1 MTPLVPL
8 AALILLNGFFSA
20 SEIALISLN
29 DKKIQD
35 MAEDG
40 HLKAIKLKRILNEP
54 SRFLATIQVGI
65 TTAGFLASA
74 FAALYYAD
82 PLMAALKT
90 ILSGITGSFTMGVTD
105 TALRNLSVILI
116 TLILSY
122 FSLVLGELVPKRL
135 ASHNSERFAM
145 AVIGPVTLLSKLTYP
160 FVRFLTL
167 SSNFFVRLF
176 GIDPHQEN
184 ENVTEEEIR
193 MMVDVGEEKGTI
205 EIDEKEMINNIFEF
219 NDKTVDDIMTHRMD
233 IISLPLEATLDE
245 TVALI
250 NEEKYS
256 RIPVYDD
263 TIDNI
268 VGILFSKDI
277 IQYLAATYSTELSA
291 DGFNLQPLLRKPYF
305 VPTSKHTDDLLRDFK
320 VNKVHMAVIIDEY
333 GGTAGIVTLEDLLE
347 EIVGD
352 ISDEDDEDDLLQDIT
367 PLEDGSFLVEGLAS
381 LEDLETFFNVDLPT
395 EEFKTVTGFI
405 IGELGNIPEEGE
417 HPTFD
422 YEGLTFLVLEVD
434 EKRVTKVRVVPT
446 PEADEDI
453 PEEE

>member
-1 MTPLVPL
+1 MTPLFLL
-8 AALILLNGFFSA
+8 AVLILLNGFFSA

-29 DKKIQD
+29 DKKIHS

-40 HLKAIKLKRILNEP
+40 HLKAIKLKKILGEP

-65 TTAGFLASA
+65 TMAGFLASA
-74 FAALYYAD
+74 FAAINFSTQFFLILKSALAGINLSD
-82 PLMAALKT
+82 ATLM
-90 ILSGITGSFTMGVTD
+90 
-105 TALRNLSVILI
+105 NLSVILI
-116 TLILSY
+116 TLVLSY

-135 ASHNSERFAM
+135 ASHNAERFAM
-145 AVIGPVTLLSKLTYP
+145 AVIGPIALLSVVTYP

-176 GIDPHQEN
+176 GIDPLHEN
-184 ENVTEEEIR
+184 DNVTEEEIR

-233 IISLPLEATLDE
+233 IVGLPIEASLEE
-245 TVALI
+245 TVTLI

-263 TIDNI
+263 TIDSI

-277 IQYLAATYSTELSA
+277 IQYLAGSYNTEISA
-291 DGFNLQPLLRKPYF
+291 DGFSLQPLLRKPYF

-320 VNKVHMAVIIDEY
+320 KNKVHMAVIIDEY

-367 PLEDGSFLVEGLAS
+367 PMDDGSYLVEGLAS
-381 LEDLETFFNVDLPT
+381 LEELESYFKVNLPT

-422 YEGLTFLVLEVD
+422 YDGLTFLVLEVD
-434 EKRVTKVRVVPT
+434 DKRVTKVRVT
-446 PEADEDI
+446 PVQKD
-453 PEEE
+453 EEETEEE

>member
-1 MTPLVPL
+1 MMTPLFLL

-29 DKKIQD
+29 DKKIQS

-40 HLKAIKLKRILNEP
+40 HLKAIKLRKILGEP

-65 TTAGFLASA
+65 TLAGFLASA
-74 FAALYYAD
+74 FAALYFSPRLYIFMK
-82 PLMAALKT
+82 PTLMNFN
-90 ILSGITGSFTMGVTD
+90 LSDATQV
-105 TALRNLSVILI
+105 NLSVVLI
-116 TLILSY
+116 TLVLSY

-135 ASHNSERFAM
+135 ASHNAENFAM
-145 AVIGPVTLLSKLTYP
+145 AVIGPVTLLSVITYP
-160 FVRFLTL
+160 FVRFLTF

-176 GIDPHQEN
+176 GIDPLHEN

-233 IISLPLEATLDE
+233 IVGLPLEATLEE
-245 TVALI
+245 TVTLI

-263 TIDNI
+263 TIDSI

-277 IQYLAATYSTELSA
+277 IQYLAGSFNTELSA
-291 DGFNLQPLLRKPYF
+291 DGFSLQPLLRKPYF

-320 VNKVHMAVIIDEY
+320 KNKVHMAVIIDEY

-367 PLEDGSFLVEGLAS
+367 PQDDGSYLVEGLAS
-381 LEDLETFFNVDLPT
+381 LEDLEAYFKVNLPT

-405 IGELGNIPEEGE
+405 IGELGNIPDEGE
-417 HPTFD
+417 HPTFNYD
-422 YEGLTFLVLEVD
+422 GLTFLVLEVD
-434 EKRVTKVRVVPT
+434 EKRVTKVRVT
-446 PEADEDI
+446 LTQKD
-453 PEEE
+453 EEEFVEE

>member
-1 MTPLVPL
+1 MTPLLPL
-8 AALILLNGFFSA
+8 AALILLNGFFTA

-29 DKKIQD
+29 DKKIQT

-40 HLKAIKLKRILNEP
+40 HQKAIKLKKILGEP

-65 TTAGFLASA
+65 TLAGFLASA
-74 FAALYYAD
+74 FAAISFTD
-82 PLMAALKT
+82 PLYAVLRPSPV
-90 ILSGITGSFTMGVTD
+90 LQLLTD
-105 TALRNLSVILI
+105 SALRTLSVLLI
-116 TLILSY
+116 TLLLSY

-135 ASHNSERFAM
+135 ASHNAERFAM
-145 AVIGPVTLLSKLTYP
+145 AVIGPIRLLSILTFP

-176 GIDPHQEN
+176 GIDPHHEN

-233 IISLPLEATLDE
+233 IIGLPLDATLDE

-250 NEEKYS
+250 NDQKYS
-256 RIPVYDD
+256 RIPVYED
-263 TIDNI
+263 TIDSI

-277 IQYLAATYSTELSA
+277 IQFLAGTCSETLAA
-291 DGFNLQPLLRKPYF
+291 DGFALQPLLRKPYF

-320 VNKVHMAVIIDEY
+320 KNKVHMAVIIDEY

-367 PLEDGSFLVEGLAS
+367 PMDDGSFLVEGLAS
-381 LEDLETFFNVDLPT
+381 LEDLEAFFKIDLPT

-422 YEGLTFLVLEVD
+422 YEGLNFLVLEVD
-434 EKRVTKVRVVPT
+434 EKRITKVRVT
-446 PEADEDI
+446 PLPKETETS
-453 PEEE
+453 EEEA

>member
-29 DKKIQD
+29 DKKIQA

-40 HLKAIKLKRILNEP
+40 HLKAIKLRKILGSP

-74 FAALYYAD
+74 FAALYYTERLTAT
-82 PLMAALKT
+82 LKT
-90 ILSGITGSFTMGVTD
+90 TLGGALGSFSLSD
-105 TALRNLSVILI
+105 DFIRNLAVILI

-135 ASHNSERFAM
+135 ASHNAESFAM
-145 AVIGPVTLLSKLTYP
+145 AVIGPVTLLSKATYP

-233 IISLPLEATLDE
+233 IVSLPIEANLDE

-256 RIPVYDD
+256 RIPVYED

-277 IQYLAATYSTELSA
+277 IQYLAGTYSTELSA
-291 DGFNLQPLLRKPYF
+291 DGFTLQPLLRKPYF

-381 LEDLETFFNVDLPT
+381 LEDLESYFKVNLPT

-434 EKRVTKVRVVPT
+434 DKRVTKIRVVPT
-446 PEADEDI
+446 LEVEDVM
-453 PEEE
+453 EEEE

>member
-1 MTPLVPL
+1 MTPLFLL

-29 DKKIQD
+29 DKKIQS

-40 HLKAIKLKRILNEP
+40 HLKAIKLRKILSEP

-65 TTAGFLASA
+65 TLAGFLASA
-74 FAALYYAD
+74 FAAYNFSGQLFAI
-82 PLMAALKT
+82 LKT
-90 ILSGITGSFTMGVTD
+90 NLTGLNFSD
-105 TALRNLSVILI
+105 TTLMNLSIILI
-116 TLILSY
+116 TLALSY

-135 ASHNSERFAM
+135 ASHNAENFAM
-145 AVIGPVTLLSKLTYP
+145 SVIGPVTLLSVLTYP

-176 GIDPHQEN
+176 GIDPLHEN

-233 IISLPLEATLDE
+233 IIGLPLEATLEE
-245 TVALI
+245 TVTLI

-263 TIDNI
+263 TIDSI

-277 IQYLAATYSTELSA
+277 IQYLAGSHNKEISA

-320 VNKVHMAVIIDEY
+320 KNKVHMAVIIDEY

-367 PLEDGSFLVEGLAS
+367 PTDDGSYLVEGLAS
-381 LEDLETFFNVDLPT
+381 LEELESYFKVNLPT

-417 HPTFD
+417 HPTFNYD
-422 YEGLTFLVLEVD
+422 GLTFHVLEVD
-434 EKRVTKVRVVPT
+434 DKRVTKVKVT
-446 PEADEDI
+446 PVQKD
-453 PEEE
+453 EEEFEEE